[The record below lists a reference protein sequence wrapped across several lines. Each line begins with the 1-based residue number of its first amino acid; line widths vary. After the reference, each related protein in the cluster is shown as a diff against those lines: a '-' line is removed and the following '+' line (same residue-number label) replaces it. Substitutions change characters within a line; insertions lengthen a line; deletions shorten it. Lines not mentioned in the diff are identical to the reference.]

1 MTNPTPHGQVP
12 EALRIADE
20 FRDCIECDAIPSII
34 DIEKAEA
41 ELRRLHAK
49 NERLQQELIR
59 ESHRTAEQKLR
70 ADQVTRQH
78 ADQAAMNREARAKL
92 AALVEAQQPAPSAA
106 ADLIAALEEAR
117 SAINSM
123 KVEAETAGQ
132 GDEQMMLEAC
142 ETISNEGLQA
152 DMAIRAALAS
162 APKPSSTPQADSQP
176 AKVELFNPLE
186 GGNLETELQMAAVIA
201 LRDSQPAPVL
211 GTIAHVGTGKTT
223 LTRAIASAL
232 RAASTDADN
241 VTAPA
246 GGGQSHSLHTEK
258 CPITGRPFFMTLD
271 HPDLGR
277 VPTYGGPYDSYTIPA
292 PEGEPTDQW
301 HERELRSERYDHDA
315 GWWVEGGE
323 PIPLRIVHEDVLF
336 KLQED
341 AEAAVAPTPP
351 AQTADSVLEDA
362 ARYRFLAGHCRST
375 SEHWGGRWSIIVDG
389 PAPKSHDS
397 EDDFD
402 AAIDAARAANP

>member
-1 MTNPTPHGQVP
+1 MTDNTQPD
-12 EALRIADE
+12 ALRLVEQYDYGDPVAH
-20 FRDCIECDAIPSII
+20 SNKW
-34 DIEKAEA
+34 KAA
-41 ELRRLHAK
+41 ACNELRRLYAE
-49 NERLQQELIR
+49 NAALQQGYDAARLEIEHLR
-59 ESHRTAEQKLR
+59 GVTKSKLL
-70 ADQVTRQH
+70 AQPVAWMVYLPSIDTQHLYYSQEDMGYVDDVTNH
-78 ADQAAMNREARAKL
+78 ADAEVSPLYEMAAPKAEVAPAGEYPAVTTEFINKHAHPSQAAKLCREDWSGKDESSVETVQPEVIKLLHAYVDADRAMR
-92 AALVEAQQPAPSAA
+92 AQA
-106 ADLIAALEEAR
+106 
-117 SAINSM
+117 
-123 KVEAETAGQ
+123 
-132 GDEQMMLEAC
+132 
-142 ETISNEGLQA
+142 
-152 DMAIRAALAS
+152 
-162 APKPSSTPQADSQP
+162 
-176 AKVELFNPLE
+176 
-186 GGNLETELQMAAVIA
+186 
-201 LRDSQPAPVL
+201 DSQPAPVL

-232 RAASTDADN
+232 RAASTEADN

-351 AQTADSVLEDA
+351 AQAANSVLGDA
-362 ARYRFLAGHCRST
+362 ARYRFIAGHCRST

-402 AAIDAARAANP
+402 EAVDAARKQGANHE

>member
-1 MTNPTPHGQVP
+1 MTDTKHP
-12 EALRIADE
+12 EALR
-20 FRDCIECDAIPSII
+20 
-34 DIEKAEA
+34 
-41 ELRRLHAK
+41 L
-49 NERLQQELIR
+49 
-59 ESHRTAEQKLR
+59 
-70 ADQVTRQH
+70 
-78 ADQAAMNREARAKL
+78 
-92 AALVEAQQPAPSAA
+92 
-106 ADLIAALEEAR
+106 
-117 SAINSM
+117 
-123 KVEAETAGQ
+123 
-132 GDEQMMLEAC
+132 
-142 ETISNEGLQA
+142 
-152 DMAIRAALAS
+152 
-162 APKPSSTPQADSQP
+162 
-176 AKVELFNPLE
+176 
-186 GGNLETELQMAAVIA
+186 
-201 LRDSQPAPVL
+201 PVL
-211 GTIAHVGTGKTT
+211 QLLEYLMSNVRYEDGS

-232 RAASTDADN
+232 RAASTEADN

-351 AQTADSVLEDA
+351 AQTADSVLDDA
-362 ARYRFLAGHCRST
+362 ARYRFLAARCRIT
-375 SEHWGGRWSIIVDG
+375 GEHWGGRWSIVVEG
-389 PAPKSHDS
+389 PAPESHDS
-397 EDDFD
+397 KDDFD
-402 AAIDAARAANP
+402 AAIDAAMNKGGAA